1 MTTKTKAQKPAKKTS
16 VDLRKPQIRILQTLA
31 KTKEPLSRADIA
43 KKAKV
48 DAAWLTEYVGSSD
61 RKVRLKN
68 DKRFKSLI
76 TRGFVKAEDSDGAT
90 TYTITAA
97 GRKAAK

>member
-1 MTTKTKAQKPAKKTS
+1 MAKTLKVQAE
-16 VDLRKPQIRILQTLA
+16 LRKPQLRILATLA
-31 KTKEPLSRADIA
+31 KTKEPLSRSEIA
-43 KKAKV
+43 KRAKV

-61 RKVRLKN
+61 KKVRAKN

-76 TRGFVKAEDSDGAT
+76 TLGHVKATDSDGPAT
-90 TYTITAA
+90 YSITAT